1 MTKKYLLLGIL
12 LSICGFN
19 TALANIQSHE
29 SLQKAAFMFLQDE
42 TKDIP
47 GAEITLRPFDKR
59 LRLHHCSSSLE
70 AFWPLG
76 NKKLGSTTVGIRCN
90 GEKPWKIY
98 IGAHIHIYKY
108 VWVSNAALQRGQIIE
123 KANIKKEKR
132 DITKLSGRYL
142 LASLPIVGKLMRR
155 NVPAN
160 QVLTNIMLESQKLV
174 RRGDRIIIVSQHGAV
189 EVRATGVALNEGSK
203 GDRIRVKNMSSKR
216 EFEAY
221 ITDKQRVL
229 VPF

>member
-1 MTKKYLLLGIL
+1 MTKKYLLLCIL

-19 TALANIQSHE
+19 AALANTQSHE
-29 SLQKAAFMFLQDE
+29 SLQKATFMFLQDE

-47 GAEITLRPFDKR
+47 GSEITLRTFDKR

-76 NKKLGSTTVGIRCN
+76 NKKLGNTTVGIRCN

-108 VWVSNAALQRGQIIE
+108 VWVSNAALQRGQMIE

-142 LASLPIVGKLMRR
+142 LASLPITGKLMKR

-189 EVRATGVALNEGSK
+189 EVRATGVALSEGSK